1 MFQVHFPNKS
11 FEAATLIEAYIIEQ
25 WRAPVNRGPVEPY
38 NEHCMG
44 ILATANRSLKTG
56 SASDK
61 DIERNQMMTLK
72 PTDFLGAKPVV
83 TSKRT
88 PVTFGSNGMT
98 SRRLFPLPHWPRAP
112 PSPSSPS
119 PASLASADDSRLS
132 LVHHPCS
139 WPDLYFNSLK
149 IREET
154 TTTQIVFQW
163 YSTNVLNCQ
172 KFENS

>member
-11 FEAATLIEAYIIEQ
+11 FEAAATLLIEAYIIELQQ
-25 WRAPVNRGPVEPY
+25 WRAAPVNRGPVEPY
-38 NEHCMG
+38 NEHYCMG
-44 ILATANRSLKTG
+44 ILAMAANRSLKTG

-61 DIERNQMMTLK
+61 DIQSWNPMMTLK

-119 PASLASADDSRLS
+119 PAASAASAADDSRLS

-139 WPDLYFNSLK
+139 
-149 IREET
+149 
-154 TTTQIVFQW
+154 
-163 YSTNVLNCQ
+163 
-172 KFENS
+172 